1 MTIKKTQEGTTLTVV
16 LEGELNTQTA
26 PQLEA
31 ELPADMEGVD
41 LLILD
46 LTAVQYLSSAG
57 LRVILVAQQSL
68 ADRGGVTVRGASED
82 LREIFEVTGL
92 DEILT
97 FE

>member
-46 LTAVQYLSSAG
+46 LTAVEYLSSAG

>member
-1 MTIKKTQEGTTLTVV
+1 MTIRKTLEGTTLTVV

-31 ELPADMEGVD
+31 ELPADMEGID
-41 LLILD
+41 RMILD
-46 LTAVQYLSSAG
+46 LTAVEYLSSAG
-57 LRVILVAQQSL
+57 LRVILAAQQSL